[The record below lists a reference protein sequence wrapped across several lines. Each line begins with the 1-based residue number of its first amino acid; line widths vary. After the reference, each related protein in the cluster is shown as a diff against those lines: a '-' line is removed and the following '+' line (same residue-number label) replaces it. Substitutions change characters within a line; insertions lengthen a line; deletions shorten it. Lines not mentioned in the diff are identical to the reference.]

1 MHRTEIEVRRNDPA
15 VGLVCRILYG
25 RKLIYI
31 HLLGDNH
38 DTARVLGSSSLDTD
52 DVSGHIS
59 KMSLGKGFS
68 PLLAYLAADSI
79 SILILISTDRTCLEC
94 MRAAEQHADIRM
106 RSGLIFTGE
115 VKIDIRLLVSLESEE
130 CLERYILTVRY

>member
-1 MHRTEIEVRRNDPA
+1 
-15 VGLVCRILYG
+15 
-25 RKLIYI
+25 
-31 HLLGDNH
+31 
-38 DTARVLGSSSLDTD
+38 
-52 DVSGHIS
+52 
-59 KMSLGKGFS
+59 MSLGKGFS

-106 RSGLIFTGE
+106 RSGLVFTGE

-130 CLERYILTVRY
+130 CLERYILTVRYEFLTAFRTVLRRKIISGTVFTGIIRN